1 MRYLQKTKEIKKI
14 KVDAKDKKILSI
26 LSSNARIPLTQL
38 AKRVALSRDAINY
51 RIKNY
56 EKKGII
62 QGYRTM
68 VDLSK
73 LKYSAYH
80 LFLRLNN
87 PSKEIEQ
94 KIINKLVKHPYIRAI
109 IKFSGNFDFEIALVA
124 KDEIELDNQITQIT
138 KDCSGFLQ
146 DYEILTLT
154 KTYIAES
161 LPKSFSEY
169 KIEKLSERKTENR
182 FNKKTDKTGKKDIEI
197 LKVISEN
204 ALVPLYE
211 IGEKVNLSADAVAY
225 RIRNM
230 INSGIIIKFIP
241 IINYISLDYNLHT
254 ILLNVSAFDEKR
266 EELLKEFLSN
276 NKNILWAIKTIG
288 RFNVLIYLL
297 VKNIED
303 LQNTIISL
311 RSLFPKQINHYETL
325 IAYEEYKYI
334 YFPSQLF

>member
-1 MRYLQKTKEIKKI
+1 
-14 KVDAKDKKILSI
+14 
-26 LSSNARIPLTQL
+26 
-38 AKRVALSRDAINY
+38 
-51 RIKNY
+51 
-56 EKKGII
+56 
-62 QGYRTM
+62 M
-68 VDLSK
+68 VDISK

-94 KIINKLVKHPYIRAI
+94 KIINKLAKHPYIRAI
-109 IKFSGNFDFEIALVA
+109 IKFSSNFDFEIALVA

-146 DYEILTLT
+146 DCEILTIT
-154 KTYIAES
+154 KTYLTET

-169 KIEKLSERKTENR
+169 KIEKVSERKTGNKL
-182 FNKKTDKTGKKDIEI
+182 NKKTDKTDKKDIEI
-197 LKVISEN
+197 LKVIGEN
-204 ALVPLYE
+204 ALIPLYE

-254 ILLNVSAFDEKR
+254 ILLNISTFDEKR
-266 EELLKEFLSN
+266 EELLKEFLST
-276 NKNILWAIKTIG
+276 NKNILWAAKTIG

-297 VKNIED
+297 VKNIDE
-303 LQNTIISL
+303 LQETIIRL

-325 IAYEEYKYI
+325 IAYEEYKYV
-334 YFPSQLF
+334 YFPSELF